1 MEALMPALFSPITIG
16 PYRLKHRVVMA
27 PLTRMR
33 SGAGNV
39 PTALMREYYE
49 QRASDGGLIVSEAT
63 PVSLTG
69 YGYAGAPGIYD
80 DRQISGWKAIT
91 DAVHAKGGR
100 IFLQLWHVGR
110 QSHNDLQPG
119 GAAPVAP
126 SAIRAEGLAYTDH
139 GPAPFSMPR
148 ELRLDE
154 IVGLIEDYR
163 QGAERALIAGF
174 DGVEVHGA
182 NGYLP
187 DQFLQDG
194 TNHRTDA
201 YGGSLENRARFML
214 EVTEAAI
221 SVWGED
227 RVGVR
232 LSPSGDFGSMWD
244 SDPLTT
250 FGYVANSLS
259 RLGLAYLHVIE
270 PRIRGNELIAAN
282 EAPVAAKHLRPIFKG
297 PLIAAGGF
305 DRNSAM
311 EIVEDGIADLVAF
324 GRFFISNP
332 DLPLRLQ
339 DDFPLNAYD
348 RDTFYG
354 GGRKG
359 YVDYPF
365 YGEADDGAPTSP
377 HADHVAAS
385 IGLSAAAP
393 SNVSER

>member
-1 MEALMPALFSPITIG
+1 MPALFSPTTVG
-16 PYRLKHRVVMA
+16 PYHLKHRVVMA

-33 SGAGNV
+33 SGVGNV
-39 PTALMREYYE
+39 PNALMQEYYE
-49 QRASDGGLIVSEAT
+49 QRASDGGLLVSEAT

-80 DRQISGWKAIT
+80 DTHIPGWKTIT

-119 GAAPVAP
+119 GAPPVAP

-139 GPAPFSMPR
+139 GPEPFSMPR

-154 IVGLIEDYR
+154 IASIVEDFR
-163 QGAERALIAGF
+163 RGAERALLAGF
-174 DGVEVHGA
+174 DGVEIHGA

-201 YGGSLENRARFML
+201 YGGSLENRARFLL

-221 SVWGED
+221 SVWGD
-227 RVGVR
+227 DHVGVR

-250 FGYVANSLS
+250 FGYVANALS
-259 RLGLAYLHVIE
+259 RLRLAYLHVIE
-270 PRIRGNELIAAN
+270 PRIRGNELIASNAT
-282 EAPVAAKHLRPIFKG
+282 PVAAKHLRPIFKG

-305 DRNSAM
+305 DRDAAM
-311 EIVEDGIADLVAF
+311 EIIAEGTADLVAF

-332 DLPLRLQ
+332 DLPLRIQENL
-339 DDFPLNAYD
+339 PLNAYD
-348 RDTFYG
+348 RETFYG

-365 YGEADDGAPTSP
+365 YRQNGRGIAAAPG
-377 HADHVAAS
+377 
-385 IGLSAAAP
+385 IGQLSGTIGRVSAAAQ
-393 SNVSER
+393 SSLANR